1 MGCNQSQH
9 FEPNNLIRGQNE
21 FTLELLLELGFSYED
36 VDILY
41 TGTSYVWYGY
51 PNERKSHDLTLH
63 VFCSSFFSDQH
74 STISTETIMV
84 KYVQMKLPT
93 TLRS

>member
-41 TGTSYVWYGY
+41 TGTSYV
-51 PNERKSHDLTLH
+51 
-63 VFCSSFFSDQH
+63 
-74 STISTETIMV
+74 
-84 KYVQMKLPT
+84 
-93 TLRS
+93 